1 MKIETGVKTVNYP
14 QGTVYAKISDLTNL
28 KSIKEKFNNPELQEK
43 MRAETSDEK
52 IEQIGKTLETL
63 EFNTDSVSMDVKPV
77 GRISISI
84 IEREQPKLI
93 KFSSTLSP
101 VGFKMWVQLLP
112 VTDDTCK
119 MKITV
124 DASVNPFVGAMIE
137 KPLKEGAEK
146 LADMLSKLPYE

>member
-14 QGTVYAKISDLTNL
+14 QETVYAKISDLTNL

-43 MRAETSDEK
+43 MKAETSGEK

-63 EFNTDSVSMDVKPV
+63 EFDTDSVSMDVKPV
-77 GRISISI
+77 GRVSISI
-84 IEREQPKLI
+84 IEREQPKLV
-93 KFSSTLSP
+93 KFSSTQSP

-112 VTDDTCK
+112 VTNDTCK

>member
-14 QGTVYAKISDLTNL
+14 QETVYAKISDLTNL

-63 EFNTDSVSMDVKPV
+63 EFDTDSVSMDVKPV
-77 GRISISI
+77 GRVSISI
-84 IEREQPKLI
+84 IEREQPKLV
-93 KFSSTLSP
+93 KFSSTQSP

>member
-14 QGTVYAKISDLTNL
+14 QETVYAKISDLTNL

-43 MRAETSDEK
+43 MKAETSGEK

-63 EFNTDSVSMDVKPV
+63 EFDTDSVSMDVKPV
-77 GRISISI
+77 GRVSISI

-93 KFSSTLSP
+93 KFSSTQSP

-137 KPLKEGAEK
+137 KPLREGAEK

>member
-14 QGTVYAKISDLTNL
+14 QETVYAKISDLTNL

-43 MRAETSDEK
+43 MKAETSGEK

-63 EFNTDSVSMDVKPV
+63 EFDTDSVSMDVKPV
-77 GRISISI
+77 GRVSISI
-84 IEREQPKLI
+84 IEREQPKLV
-93 KFSSTLSP
+93 KFSSTQSP
-101 VGFKMWVQLLP
+101 IGFKMWVQLLP

-137 KPLKEGAEK
+137 KPLREGAEK

>member
-14 QGTVYAKISDLTNL
+14 QETVYAKISDLTNL

-43 MRAETSDEK
+43 MRAETSGEK

-63 EFNTDSVSMDVKPV
+63 EFDTDSVSMDVKPV
-77 GRISISI
+77 GRVSISI
-84 IEREQPKLI
+84 IEREQPKLV
-93 KFSSTLSP
+93 KFSSTQSP

>member
-14 QGTVYAKISDLTNL
+14 QETVYAKISDLTNL

-43 MRAETSDEK
+43 MKAETSGEK

-63 EFNTDSVSMDVKPV
+63 EFDTDSVSMDVKPV
-77 GRISISI
+77 GRVSISI
-84 IEREQPKLI
+84 IEREQPKLV
-93 KFSSTLSP
+93 KFSSTQSP
-101 VGFKMWVQLLP
+101 IGFKMWVQLLP

>member
-93 KFSSTLSP
+93 KFSSTQSP

>member
-14 QGTVYAKISDLTNL
+14 QETVYAKISDLTNL

-43 MRAETSDEK
+43 MKAETSGEK

-63 EFNTDSVSMDVKPV
+63 EFDTDSVIMDVKPV
-77 GRISISI
+77 GRVSISI
-84 IEREQPKLI
+84 IEREQPKLV
-93 KFSSTLSP
+93 KFSSTQSP

-112 VTDDTCK
+112 VTNDTCK

>member
-14 QGTVYAKISDLTNL
+14 QETVYAKISDLTNL

-43 MRAETSDEK
+43 MKAETSGEK

-63 EFNTDSVSMDVKPV
+63 EFDTDSVSMDVKPV
-77 GRISISI
+77 GRVSISI
-84 IEREQPKLI
+84 IEREQPKLV
-93 KFSSTLSP
+93 KFSSTQSP

>member
-14 QGTVYAKISDLTNL
+14 QETVYAKISDLTNL

-43 MRAETSDEK
+43 MKAETSGEK

-63 EFNTDSVSMDVKPV
+63 EFDTDSVSMDVKPV
-77 GRISISI
+77 GRVSISI
-84 IEREQPKLI
+84 IEREQPKLV
-93 KFSSTLSP
+93 KFSSIQSP

-137 KPLKEGAEK
+137 KPLREGAEK